1 MMRVAD
7 YLANYIAKLGVKN
20 VFMLSGTGSVH
31 LDDAFAFQKDINHI
45 CARHEA
51 AQYVWPKLLLN
62 YLEKLE

>member
-31 LDDAFAFQKDINHI
+31 LDDAFAFQKILIIFVLVMKRRSMYGRSH
-45 CARHEA
+45 C
-51 AQYVWPKLLLN
+51 
-62 YLEKLE
+62 